1 MGVFRRFYRVRR
13 LSALLLCLPGILLCL
28 WYAWKA
34 YARFDRYRRHA
45 GAEVALTLEDFH
57 IQLFDVLRR
66 DLRRMGMPPPPA
78 PPAVERI
85 TLRMSSQALDTL
97 RRGADREAKR
107 KYAPARL
114 VAPDGI
120 HEVEVRLR
128 GNRHWH
134 LLGRQKSMKIRLEK
148 GDLFEGLRVFNLINE
163 PTPLVVGEEIILEL
177 ARELGLITPPSGFRR
192 VHVNGA
198 DLGVFHREAQPDES
212 LLRLHRRVPGGLYSG
227 NLAPSAPERALWGG
241 PDHWKKVAWRDEA
254 SKEDRAALENLLS
267 TLRTGSIRAFDAF
280 ARERMDLRRFALF
293 ECLDIVFGGD
303 QHDFRENHKLYF
315 DPYRGRWEPVAW
327 NFRAFKHDPVFNLA
341 ENPILLRLKMV
352 PGYLAM
358 RDRLLY
364 RLLVDEAS
372 TTAVRARGLAML
384 RRILPELVTDPYW
397 DAYKLLPDVSSFHR
411 RMVRPMDARRLAL
424 VFESEMRTFA
434 QRHAYLLRAIE
445 RHPLWILTGR
455 PEEDDPEAP
464 SAVHLLVDGRAGVRL
479 ESFRAAWP
487 EGCSDPGW
495 QVLREGRAVTPVSHG
510 ELVELDRPLDLWPGV
525 VLAAWTDADPA
536 TGRVRAR
543 PSPVSYP
550 FVLRAACRPDR
561 IEAEAVHL
569 ATGARIRSRP
579 ATDAVIARVPA
590 RRLGPDDVPRL
601 VAGEA
606 GPHPWSLPAPALRD
620 VELGPGRVEVPATRV
635 FGPGQTVR
643 VAPGTRLIMGA
654 GASLVF
660 LGPLHVE
667 GKRAAP
673 VVIEPASDE
682 PWGGIALQGPGTAGS
697 RLRCLVATGGSRPSH
712 GLVAYPAMI
721 DIHDTRDITVS
732 GCRFGHNRGGGDV
745 LHAVYVEGLFI
756 EDTRVEAAAVDALDL
771 EFVTAGLARVSVLG
785 AGDEGVDLMG
795 ARVRM
800 DDSLVV
806 GAAGNAVSAGE
817 ETVLRVRD
825 SLLARSGVGVLAKNA
840 SRVEVSDCLLYRNR
854 TGVRVYRRTV
864 RYAGDSRV
872 DADVLFVVGSER
884 AVRRDDCKRD
894 VLESGRIQQRLPRAG
909 ALDHLARDVLQIE
922 GFGRL
927 DERLDELGA
936 GVRP

>member
-1 MGVFRRFYRVRR
+1 VGVFRRFYRVRP

-28 WYAWKA
+28 WYAWCA
-34 YARFDRYRRHA
+34 FARFDRYRRHT

-66 DLRRMGMPPPPA
+66 DLRRMGMSPPPE
-78 PPAVERI
+78 PPAVKRI
-85 TLRMSSQALDTL
+85 TLHMSSQAIDTL

-114 VAPDGI
+114 VGSDGI

-128 GNRHWH
+128 GNQHWH
-134 LLGRQKSMKIRLEK
+134 LLGRQKSMKLKLER

-163 PTPLVVGEEIILEL
+163 PTPMAVGEEIILEL
-177 ARELGLITPPSGFRR
+177 ARELGLITPPSGFAR
-192 VHVNGA
+192 VHINGA
-198 DLGVFHREAQPDES
+198 DLGVFHQEAQPDES

-227 NLAPSAPERALWGG
+227 NLPPSAPDRALWDG
-241 PDHWKKVAWRDEA
+241 PDRWKKVAWQDED
-254 SKEDRAALENLLS
+254 SKEDRGAIESLIEV
-267 TLRTGSIRAFDAF
+267 LRTASIREFDAF

-293 ECLDIVFGGD
+293 ECLDIIFGGD

-364 RLLVDEAS
+364 RLLVDQAS

-384 RRILPELVTDPYW
+384 RKILPELATDPNW

-411 RMVRPMDARRLAL
+411 RMVRPMDAKRLAL

-434 QRHAYLLRAIE
+434 ERHAYLLRAIQ

-455 PEEDDPEAP
+455 PEGDHPEAP

-479 ESFRAAWP
+479 ESFRASWP

-510 ELVELDRPLDLWPGV
+510 ELAELDRPLDLYAGV
-525 VLAAWTDADPA
+525 VLDAWTGADPA
-536 TGRVRAR
+536 EGEVRAQ
-543 PSPVSYP
+543 PSPVSHP

-561 IEAEAVHL
+561 IEAEGVHL
-569 ATGARIRSRP
+569 ATGARVRARP
-579 ATDAVIARVPA
+579 ASDAVIARVPA

-606 GPHPWSLPAPALRD
+606 GPHPWSLPAPVRRE
-620 VELGPGRVEVPATRV
+620 VELGPGRVELPATRV
-635 FGPGQTVR
+635 FGPEQTVR
-643 VAPGTRLIMGA
+643 VAAGTRLVMGA

-660 LGPLHVE
+660 LGPVHV
-667 GKRAAP
+667 GGRRGAP
-673 VVIEPASDE
+673 VVIGPASDA
-682 PWGGIALQGPGTAGS
+682 PWGGIALQGRATAGS
-697 RLRCLVATGGSRPSH
+697 SLRHLVATGGSRPRY
-712 GLVAYPAMI
+712 GPVIYPAMI

-732 GCRFGHNRGGGDV
+732 GCRFGANRDDGDV
-745 LHAVYVEGLFI
+745 LHAVYVDRLVI
-756 EDTRVEAAAVDALDL
+756 EDTRVESAAADALDL
-771 EFVTAGLARVSVLG
+771 EFVTGSLGRVSIFG

-795 ARVRM
+795 ARIEMV
-800 DDSLVV
+800 DSLVV
-806 GAAGNAVSAGE
+806 GAGDNAISAGE
-817 ETVLRVRD
+817 ETALRMHD
-825 SLLARSGVGVLAKNA
+825 SLLARSRVGVLAKNA
-840 SRVEVSDCLLYRNR
+840 SRLELPESPDPLLYPFLSIVPLQLIAYYAAKARGNDPDKPRNLAKS
-854 TGVRVYRRTV
+854 VTV
-864 RYAGDSRV
+864 
-872 DADVLFVVGSER
+872 
-884 AVRRDDCKRD
+884 K
-894 VLESGRIQQRLPRAG
+894 
-909 ALDHLARDVLQIE
+909 
-922 GFGRL
+922 
-927 DERLDELGA
+927 
-936 GVRP
+936 